1 MMVTKYD
8 FKSEKTR
15 LLKILRMSIRQKEK
29 KGWSENIGAGFIAD
43 DLKEVRLDDDKNIT
57 LISAG
62 FKQTLKVSDLNL
74 RETKE
79 LLRFIENEEFFKDKM
94 LAKPIAFRI
103 SDEDYDK
110 VIDILSE
117 LKRRTS
123 VGFPLGINRS
133 KFFRAVFKEGLRVF
147 ESQLN
152 GKSICS
158 KCGKRL
164 PITVPRHLRNRV
176 EVCDC
181 DTHQSVS
188 FIVSSKDLFDKKKNP
203 KLSLSPRDILK
214 NDKIPKKKVSK

>member
-1 MMVTKYD
+1 MVAKYD

-15 LLKILRMSIRQKEK
+15 LLKILRMSIRQKKK
-29 KGWSENIGAGFIAD
+29 KGWSENIGVGFIAD
-43 DLKEVRLDDDKNIT
+43 DLKEVKLDDDKNIT
-57 LISAG
+57 LISEG

-79 LLRFIENEEFFKDKM
+79 LLKFVENEEFYKDKM
-94 LAKPIAFRI
+94 LSKPIAFRI

-117 LKRRTS
+117 LKRRTF
-123 VGFPLGINRS
+123 VGLGINRS
-133 KFFRAVFKEGLRVF
+133 KFFRAVFKEGLRIF
-147 ESQLN
+147 ESRLN
-152 GKSICS
+152 GKNVCS

-181 DTHQSVS
+181 DTYQSVS
-188 FIVSSKDLFDKKKNP
+188 FVVNSKDLFDKKKNP
-203 KLSLSPRDILK
+203 NLSLSPKDILK
-214 NDKIPKKKVSK
+214 NDKIPKKKGEPK